1 MKPKIPLY
9 AIGVYCTLQSIAIF
23 FAVDIIVPQIFNT
36 TPEGIE
42 IAILMHYGMA
52 PAFLIMGLLALFSTK
67 FELGSQRQVLLA
79 FIIGYLPLFGVFYYF
94 LGLEVMNAG
103 IETLALDIICFILAL
118 VAYFKPKE

>member
-1 MKPKIPLY
+1 MKPIIPLY
-9 AIGVYCTLQSIAIF
+9 AIGVYTILQSIVIF

-52 PAFLIMGLLALFSTK
+52 PAFLMIGLVALFSTK
-67 FELGSQRQVLLA
+67 FEISSQRQILLA
-79 FIIGYLPLFGVFYYF
+79 FIIGYIALFVVFNYF
-94 LGLEVMNAG
+94 MGLEVMNAG

>member
-1 MKPKIPLY
+1 MKPIIPLY
-9 AIGVYCTLQSIAIF
+9 AIGVYTILQSIVIF

-52 PAFLIMGLLALFSTK
+52 PAFLMIGLVALFSTK
-67 FELGSQRQVLLA
+67 FDISSQRQILLA
-79 FIIGYLPLFGVFYYF
+79 FIIGYIPLFIVFNYF
-94 LGLEVMNAG
+94 MGLEVMNAG

>member
-1 MKPKIPLY
+1 MKPIIPLY
-9 AIGVYCTLQSIAIF
+9 AIGVYTILQSIAIF

-52 PAFLIMGLLALFSTK
+52 PAFLMIGLVALFSTK
-67 FELGSQRQVLLA
+67 FDISSQRKVLLA
-79 FIIGYLPLFGVFYYF
+79 FIIGYIPLFVVFNYF
-94 LGLEVMNAG
+94 MGLDVMNAG

>member
-1 MKPKIPLY
+1 MKPIIPLY
-9 AIGVYCTLQSIAIF
+9 AIGVYTILQSIVIF

-52 PAFLIMGLLALFSTK
+52 PAFLMIGLVALFSTK
-67 FELGSQRQVLLA
+67 FDISSQRQVLLA
-79 FIIGYLPLFGVFYYF
+79 FIIGYIPLFVVFNYF
-94 LGLEVMNAG
+94 MGLEVMNAG
-103 IETLALDIICFILAL
+103 IETLTLDIICFILAL

>member
-1 MKPKIPLY
+1 MKPIIPLY
-9 AIGVYCTLQSIAIF
+9 AIGVYTILQSIAIF

-52 PAFLIMGLLALFSTK
+52 PAFLMIGLVALFSTK
-67 FELGSQRQVLLA
+67 FDISSQRQVLLA
-79 FIIGYLPLFGVFYYF
+79 FIIGYIPLFVVFNYF
-94 LGLEVMNAG
+94 MGLEVMNAG
-103 IETLALDIICFILAL
+103 IETLTLDIICFILAL

>member
-42 IAILMHYGMA
+42 IAILMHYGMD
-52 PAFLIMGLLALFSTK
+52 PAFLIMDLLALFSTK

>member
-1 MKPKIPLY
+1 MKPIIPLY
-9 AIGVYCTLQSIAIF
+9 AIGVYTILQSIVIF

-52 PAFLIMGLLALFSTK
+52 PAFLMIGLVALFSTK
-67 FELGSQRQVLLA
+67 FDISSQRQVLLA
-79 FIIGYLPLFGVFYYF
+79 FIIGYIPLFVVFNYF
-94 LGLEVMNAG
+94 MGLEVMNTG

-118 VAYFKPKE
+118 VSYFKPKE

>member
-9 AIGVYCTLQSIAIF
+9 AIGVYTLLQSIVIF

-52 PAFLIMGLLALFSTK
+52 PAFLMIGLVALFSTK
-67 FELGSQRQVLLA
+67 FQISSQRQILLA
-79 FIIGYLPLFGVFYYF
+79 FIIGYIALFVVFNYF
-94 LGLEVMNAG
+94 MGLEVMNAG

>member
-1 MKPKIPLY
+1 MKPIIQLY
-9 AIGVYCTLQSIAIF
+9 AIGVYTILQSIVIF

-52 PAFLIMGLLALFSTK
+52 PAFLMIGLVALFSTK
-67 FELGSQRQVLLA
+67 FDISSQRQILLA
-79 FIIGYLPLFGVFYYF
+79 FIIGYIPLFIVFNYF
-94 LGLEVMNAG
+94 MGLEVMNAG

>member
-1 MKPKIPLY
+1 MKPIIPLY
-9 AIGVYCTLQSIAIF
+9 AIGVYTILQSIVIF

-52 PAFLIMGLLALFSTK
+52 PAFLMIGLVALFSTK
-67 FELGSQRQVLLA
+67 FDISSQRQVLLA
-79 FIIGYLPLFGVFYYF
+79 FIIGYIPLFVVFNYF
-94 LGLEVMNAG
+94 MGLEVMNTG

>member
-1 MKPKIPLY
+1 MKPIIPLY
-9 AIGVYCTLQSIAIF
+9 AIGIYTILQSIVIF

-52 PAFLIMGLLALFSTK
+52 PAFLMIGLVALFSTK
-67 FELGSQRQVLLA
+67 FDIISQRQVLLA
-79 FIIGYLPLFGVFYYF
+79 FIIGYIPLFVVFNYF
-94 LGLEVMNAG
+94 MGLEVMNAG